1 MWASFRDKILCPLN
15 GGVPWLEVSQRR
27 ISTDHC
33 RRRLRETVR
42 SYWNRPGE
50 SDRGIHFSCRHCP
63 SWRTFFTSR
72 EAFMHCLFWFQGTS
86 CDLSGGERYVVSWW
100 ELNVV
105 VKFLVVSAHF
115 CPKNK
120 RRWNTWGF
128 FSLIRPLATGFSWKT
143 ANLITWPR
151 FLRPLLQ
158 FAVHVWTAGRASS
171 GKWLTAR
178 FLLRLKI
185 IQTHF

>member
-1 MWASFRDKILCPLN
+1 MWTFFRDKISCPLN

-143 ANLITWPR
+143 ANRKPDHARDHR
-151 FLRPLLQ
+151 FFGPFCSLQ
-158 FAVHVWTAGRASS
+158 FTFERQEELPAVSD
-171 GKWLTAR
+171 
-178 FLLRLKI
+178 LR
-185 IQTHF
+185 QGFFCD